1 MRRDEE
7 LALEARENPEFQPVL
22 RLYSWKPYAISL
34 GYQQHDDEI
43 DLDVVRANGIDVVR
57 RPTGG
62 RAVYHSDELTYA
74 VIQRFEPSQGV
85 YAVHNAIIEMLVE
98 ALTPITGDKLRLTS
112 PQAGAR
118 TREVYKEGLAT
129 NIACFASTSRHEV
142 TFEGRKVIGS
152 AQRRFG
158 NAVLQHG
165 SILLGDE
172 HLRLPEFLKID
183 AEQKLAMRSLLE
195 KETATLSEIC
205 GKKLT
210 AEVVADVI
218 MNPSR
223 ADFQSA
229 HFQSAHIQTSS
240 QSSSQIQFSPNSK
253 LPQITD
259 ELHISHRNLPHWQQG
274 GSVYFITFRSLR
286 GELPDAAREIVKQRI
301 LLGHD
306 KYYQLYFGVVMHD
319 HVHIMLQPKREP
331 DGTWIHLSKIIR
343 GIKGTSDIEINKLLS
358 TTGSVWQREQFDR
371 IVRNDKE
378 FNQKWGYMLMNPV
391 KAGLVNEPDDYK
403 YYCRPGYE

>member
-1 MRRDEE
+1 MD
-7 LALEARENPEFQPVL
+7 
-22 RLYSWKPYAISL
+22 S
-34 GYQQHDDEI
+34 
-43 DLDVVRANGIDVVR
+43 VRANGIDVVR

-62 RAVYHSDELTYA
+62 RAVYHAEELTYA

-85 YAVHNAIIEMLVE
+85 YAVHNAIIELLVD
-98 ALTPITGDKLRLTS
+98 ALRPLTGGKLQLTS
-112 PQAGAR
+112 NEAGKT

-129 NIACFASTSRHEV
+129 NIACFASISRHEV
-142 TFEGRKVIGS
+142 TYEGKKVIGS

-183 AEQKLAMRSLLE
+183 DQAKTRMKELLK

-205 GKKLT
+205 RRGLT
-210 AEVVADVI
+210 AEEVADVI
-218 MNPSR
+218 ISR
-223 ADFQSA
+223 TNSRTDFQSVL
-229 HFQSAHIQTSS
+229 QKKKVT
-240 QSSSQIQFSPNSK
+240 
-253 LPQITD
+253 ITD

-286 GELPDAAREIVKQRI
+286 DELPDAAREIVKQRI
-301 LLGHD
+301 LFGHD
-306 KYYQLYFGVVMHD
+306 KFYQLYFGVVMHD
-319 HVHIMLQPKREP
+319 HVHILLQPKRNP
-331 DGTWIHLSKIIR
+331 DGSWINLSRIVK
-343 GIKGTSDIEINKLLS
+343 GIKGTSAIEINTLLG
-358 TTGSVWQREQFDR
+358 TTGSVWQEEQFDR

-391 KAGLVNEPDDYK
+391 TAGLVDKPDDYK
-403 YYCRPGYE
+403 YYCRPEVE